1 MKNVGK
7 NAFSEISSLGG
18 TIQNAQMPA
27 SSSDSETLSSVMH
40 NNPYQAREA
49 KGETLSDLL
58 QRLTNDYEDEGL
70 AWQLRLQEIQDN
82 DELSPTEQIEAAMVM
97 LVSASKGIEVGLIL
111 HFTS

>member
-1 MKNVGK
+1 MMNVGK

-18 TIQNAQMPA
+18 TIQSAQMPT
-27 SSSDSETLSSVMH
+27 SSSDETSSSVMH
-40 NNPYQAREA
+40 NNPYQVAREA

-82 DELSPTEQIEAAMVM
+82 DELSPTKQIEAAMEM
-97 LVSASKGIEVGLIL
+97 LISASKGIEVGLIL